1 MKKFTITLAVL
12 AIVVGS
18 ALSIV
23 INRVSA
29 QQPFQGFAA
38 SSVEYFDCNPEV
50 STCSPNA
57 YDTLIMLPSGEKSLE
72 IRSAD
77 PHAAYSPHIIS
88 INTKDKRISVFPDL
102 GMYYDMP
109 NHRVDKFG
117 VTGDQ
122 CSARASLQAPV
133 SFIGQE
139 QAAGFQAFRYNKPNA
154 DGTTKTFWLFPA
166 AGCAELQYT
175 TDFGPTKTYTKL
187 VSLTPS
193 FNDVSVLLPKGQ
205 SKAPIEISHALYI
218 NRYTTGA
225 SPMSA
230 SEAEANW
237 QSGLKD
243 PNNQLVQSALTKESN
258 WEKAHPAGGGH

>member
-1 MKKFTITLAVL
+1 MKKSTIALAAL
-12 AIVVGS
+12 TIVGGL

-38 SSVEYFDCNPEV
+38 SSIEYFDCNPEV
-50 STCSPNA
+50 STCAPKA
-57 YDTLIMLPSGEKSLE
+57 YDTQIMLPSGEKSLE

-77 PHAAYSPHIIS
+77 PHGAYSPHIIS

-109 NHRVDKFG
+109 HHRVAIFG
-117 VTGDQ
+117 ATGGR

-139 QAAGFQAFRYNKPNA
+139 QVVGFQTFRYKKPNV

-166 AGCAELQYT
+166 AGCAELQST
-175 TDFGPTKTYTKL
+175 TDFGSTRTYTKL

-193 FNDVSVLLPKGQ
+193 FNDASVLLPKGL
-205 SKAPIEISHALYI
+205 SKVPIEISHALC
-218 NRYTTGA
+218 
-225 SPMSA
+225 
-230 SEAEANW
+230 
-237 QSGLKD
+237 QSIHQRSFAD
-243 PNNQLVQSALTKESN
+243 VS
-258 WEKAHPAGGGH
+258 H